1 MGFDEKDNTYWI
13 PNAGLVKKRFRCLKY
28 GKCLY
33 STTEK
38 TTFDLHIV
46 GCTDESL
53 VETKQIAYGPNQN
66 MGDYAI
72 DAGIL
77 PKEFKKYR
85 QKNLVCWDI
94 ETLETDENCD
104 EPGQQAILKPLS
116 IASSTNIPDEPD
128 QFWVRKSS
136 APKDGQQLVDNFL
149 DYLFKLEHKY
159 YETIPD
165 EVRDA
170 LADLDDV
177 ESDKFGSDRT
187 QKQRVKFYLQKYLT
201 MCCYAFNGGEFQS
214 MK

>member
-1 MGFDEKDNTYWI
+1 M
-13 PNAGLVKKRFRCLKY
+13 
-28 GKCLY
+28 Y

-38 TTFDLHIV
+38 TTFDRHVV

-53 VETKQIAYGPNQN
+53 VKAKQIAYGPNQN

-85 QKNLVCWDI
+85 QQKLLCWDI
-94 ETLETDENCD
+94 ETLETNENCD

-116 IASSTNIPDEPD
+116 IATSTNIPDEPD

-136 APKDGQQLVDNFL
+136 APKDGQQLVDDFL
-149 DYLFKLEHKY
+149 DYLFKLENKY

-165 EVRDA
+165 EIRDA

-187 QKQRVKFYLQKYLT
+187 QKQKVKFYLQKYLT
-201 MCCYAFNGGEFQS
+201 MCCYAFNGGEFHSINIRCGTIIVEQWYHFNCTMAS
-214 MK
+214 YKLHHSTI